1 MSSREPTPHRT
12 PGRNHAQVPPGRQPG
27 IDEPARFRLLHHA
40 NVVVTSGDS
49 YRMRQA
55 RAKGGTTLKAN

>member
-1 MSSREPTPHRT
+1 MRT
-12 PGRNHAQVPPGRQPG
+12 PGSP
-27 IDEPARFRLLHHA
+27 EPARFRLLHHA

-55 RAKGGTTLKAN
+55 RAKGGTTLKTN